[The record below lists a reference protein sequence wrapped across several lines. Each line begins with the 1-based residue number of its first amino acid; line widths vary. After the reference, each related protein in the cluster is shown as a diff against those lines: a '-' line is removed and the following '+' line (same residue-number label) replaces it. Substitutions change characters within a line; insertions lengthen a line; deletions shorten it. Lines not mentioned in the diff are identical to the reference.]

1 MYKEAFGYTLSEHAE
16 GECVTHAHTS
26 ERDTERERERECVC
40 VPAQSS
46 PLQHQHWTDLDCDP
60 PGPDMTGGGEEG
72 SGRGGGKGARH
83 CVLHSPLHPGL
94 PAFFFFRGIAGKVN
108 QILWLGLNLHRGGGD
123 INQCGLKRGNCD
135 KKGVTENAIQKK
147 GRSGSSKLILMSQ
160 S

>member
-72 SGRGGGKGARH
+72 SGEPGEGAVRE
-83 CVLHSPLHPGL
+83 PGTAYCTALYSQACL
-94 PAFFFFRGIAGKVN
+94 PSSS
-108 QILWLGLNLHRGGGD
+108 
-123 INQCGLKRGNCD
+123 
-135 KKGVTENAIQKK
+135 
-147 GRSGSSKLILMSQ
+147 SGESQ
-160 S
+160 AK